1 MARMTAPESIGSEST
16 YLEHTAANAGKHVML
31 VVDAHDNGRPTKDG
45 IETINGFS
53 AECEVIGSG
62 ANNGKKFT
70 LTLYGPK
77 LTSKDGG
84 KFAIQKQFA
93 FLIATDVATPDMLGK
108 EFDFDPVSSLGS
120 VFVIDLALGEKN
132 DNGKQYLDLAWSNI
146 YHVDDPRSKMK
157 FDDVQRA
164 KIATVAAS
172 NRHPSD
178 YFEKLVASKTAK
190 KEAAKDSKPLDLDD
204 L

>member
-1 MARMTAPESIGSEST
+1 
-16 YLEHTAANAGKHVML
+16 
-31 VVDAHDNGRPTKDG
+31 
-45 IETINGFS
+45 
-53 AECEVIGSG
+53 
-62 ANNGKKFT
+62 
-70 LTLYGPK
+70 
-77 LTSKDGG
+77 
-84 KFAIQKQFA
+84 
-93 FLIATDVATPDMLGK
+93 
-108 EFDFDPVSSLGS
+108 
-120 VFVIDLALGEKN
+120 
-132 DNGKQYLDLAWSNI
+132 
-146 YHVDDPRSKMK
+146 MK

>member
-1 MARMTAPESIGSEST
+1 MVAPESIGSEST
-16 YLEHTAANAGKHVML
+16 YLEHTAANAGKHLML

-53 AECEVIGSG
+53 AECEVVGG
-62 ANNGKKFT
+62 ANNGKKFN
-70 LTLYGPK
+70 LTLWGPK
-77 LTSKDGG
+77 LTSKDNG

-108 EFDFDPVSSLGS
+108 EFDFDPCQSLGS
-120 VFVIDLALGEKN
+120 MFVIELALGDKN
-132 DNGKQYLDLAWSNI
+132 DDGKQYLDLHYSNI
-146 YHVDDPRSKMK
+146 YHVDDPRAKFK

-164 KIATVAAS
+164 KIAAVVAS
-172 NRHPSD
+172 NRHPAD
-178 YFEKLVASKTAK
+178 YFEKLVAPKAATK
-190 KEAAKDSKPLDLDD
+190 KESAKDSKPLDLDD